1 MMYLYIAIQK
11 YLIIKM
17 STPPPPPIVTP
28 PTPIPTGLDWDY
40 ICDIIGWIGTAI
52 GIGLNISPIILF
64 WKVLRKIEKKDI
76 IPESMLIFNI
86 LCSLLWATYWLRKV
100 VFVACFSSS
109 VGTILSIIFS
119 IVYLYVTFEDSIF
132 KFLVAAFIDL
142 DICAQLYYIL
152 VYIVPDVEY
161 IGTVAMVVNII
172 NYAAPGQNILKVI
185 KEGDYKLIPIVTTLF
200 GAACSLSW
208 LSFGILKR
216 DINCIV
222 PNSLGMV
229 FSVVNISIWTIFYL
243 KRKPETE
250 DKDAKVEELKEREGQ
265 EP

>member
-1 MMYLYIAIQK
+1 
-11 YLIIKM
+11 M
-17 STPPPPPIVTP
+17 SATPVTAP
-28 PTPIPTGLDWDY
+28 APTGIDWDY

-64 WKVLRKIEKKDI
+64 WKVLRKVEKKDI

-119 IVYLYVTFEDSIF
+119 IVYLYVTFEDSIT

-161 IGTVAMVVNII
+161 IGTVAMVINII

-185 KEGDYKLIPIVTTLF
+185 REGDYRLIPIVTTLF

-208 LSFGILKR
+208 LSFGILKK

-229 FSVVNISIWTIFYL
+229 FSTANISIWAYFYL
-243 KRKPETE
+243 KRNSKKQND
-250 DKDAKVEELKEREGQ
+250 DKAQELKEQDDAPKSSE
-265 EP
+265 